1 MGEEK
6 RPVQIMFP
14 ESVYQEIKE
23 EADKKN
29 NTVPGFIRYMC
40 SVYMTAL
47 KRNRENVEQ
56 SHGK

>member
-1 MGEEK
+1 MSEEK

-14 ESVYQEIKE
+14 ESVYQKIKE

-47 KRNRENVEQ
+47 KRNREN
-56 SHGK
+56 HGK